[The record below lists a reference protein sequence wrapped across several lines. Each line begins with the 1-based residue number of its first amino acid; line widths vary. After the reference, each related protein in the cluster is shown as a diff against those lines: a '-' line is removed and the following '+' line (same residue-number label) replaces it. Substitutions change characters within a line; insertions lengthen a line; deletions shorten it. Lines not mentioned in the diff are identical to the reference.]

1 MDNAS
6 PFGCRVIG
14 APKASKY
21 PTHCVCFLRNRN
33 KQTER
38 KKERVSLFLCQ
49 AKGDF
54 NCRCEFTSQPRPSIY
69 SAEAA
74 RETQCVILWLP
85 ATDCSCI
92 IISIFLK
99 DSLKGISNFSVVEYL
114 SDAMYPNFMKFY

>member
-1 MDNAS
+1 MQS
-6 PFGCRVIG
+6 HRSTKGKQVSHTLCLF
-14 APKASKY
+14 PKKQ
-21 PTHCVCFLRNRN
+21 
-33 KQTER
+33 KQTDR

-54 NCRCEFTSQPRPSIY
+54 NCRCAFTSQPRPSIY

-114 SDAMYPNFMKFY
+114 SDGMYPNFMKFY